1 MNDHGRKTIQTVAQG
16 PITTAQQPHQPT
28 ISMLDPFV
36 PHLERRIAEG
46 VLSCNEV
53 LSKLRLQGY
62 DRDRRLL
69 KSFVPPY

>member
-1 MNDHGRKTIQTVAQG
+1 
-16 PITTAQQPHQPT
+16 
-28 ISMLDPFV
+28 MLDPFV